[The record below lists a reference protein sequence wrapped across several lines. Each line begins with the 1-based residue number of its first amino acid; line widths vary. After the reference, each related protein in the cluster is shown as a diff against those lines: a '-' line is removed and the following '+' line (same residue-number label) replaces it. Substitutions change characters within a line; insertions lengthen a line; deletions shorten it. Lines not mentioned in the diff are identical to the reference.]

1 MKTISIISNLL
12 FGERKSNNFASI
24 GLLIIRLIAGFGLVL
39 HGLPKLMT
47 PMSFAGDAFPG
58 VLQLLAV
65 ISEVG
70 GGIAL
75 ILGIFV
81 PLASLGSSITMLV
94 GILLFHVP
102 FKDPI
107 YRITVKLSSEGD
119 GDPFFGFPL
128 WFAKADGHSIG
139 GSGSAELALLYFII
153 ALCLFFTGGGH
164 YSLDHKLRQEKSK

>member
-1 MKTISIISNLL
+1 MKTIPIVSNLL
-12 FGERKSNNFASI
+12 FGERKSNNFASV
-24 GLLIIRLIAGFGLVL
+24 GLLILRLVAGFGFIM
-39 HGLPKLMT
+39 HGAPKLMA

-58 VLQLLAV
+58 FLQLLAV

-75 ILGIFV
+75 ILGLFV

-94 GILLFHVP
+94 GILMFHVP

-119 GDPFFGFPL
+119 GDPFFGLPF

-139 GSGSAELALLYFII
+139 GSGSAELALLYLII
-153 ALCLFFTGGGH
+153 ALCLFFAGGGH
-164 YSLDHKLRQEKSK
+164 YSLDHKIRSWRKK

>member
-12 FGERKSNNFASI
+12 FGERKSNNFASV
-24 GLLIIRLIAGFGLVL
+24 GLLILRLVAGFGLII
-39 HGLPKLMT
+39 HGAPKLMA

-58 VLQLLAV
+58 FLQLLAV

-75 ILGIFV
+75 ILGLFV
-81 PLASLGSSITMLV
+81 PLASLGATITMLIAIV
-94 GILLFHVP
+94 MFHVP

-107 YRITVKLSSEGD
+107 YRITVKLSFEGD
-119 GDPFFGFPL
+119 GDSFFGLPF

-139 GSGSAELALLYFII
+139 GSGSAELALLYLII
-153 ALCLFFTGGGH
+153 ALCLFFTGGG
-164 YSLDHKLRQEKSK
+164 YFSLDHKLRVRRQK